1 MTDCLK
7 EGLANLWKDKEAV
20 GGKLYLTNKELIHKP
35 HKANIQKEDV
45 FIDVQQIVK
54 AEFYTNKVFKVPLM
68 KNGLKVVLDSNET
81 FYFVVNKRNEWK
93 EAIDRLLT
101 CDD

>member
-1 MTDCLK
+1 MTDCIK
-7 EGLANLWKDKEAV
+7 EGLANLWKGQEAV

-45 FIDVQQIVK
+45 FIDVNQIVK
-54 AEFYTNKVFKVPLM
+54 VEFYASKLLKIPFV
-68 KNGLKVVLDSNET
+68 KNGLKIVLDSNET
-81 FYFVVNKRNEWK
+81 FHFVVNKKSEWK

-101 CDD
+101 NED